1 MRPASF
7 GMRGCDHRLDA
18 IESQCHNFPFCFGK
32 APTARRHISLGQRPR
47 NVDIYKSS
55 AEGATHSP
63 VYAFIR
69 RDRFRRHVR

>member
-1 MRPASF
+1 MLPASF
-7 GMRGCDHRLDA
+7 GMRACDHRLDA

-32 APTARRHISLGQRPR
+32 APTARLHISLGQRPR

-63 VYAFIR
+63 VYALIR
-69 RDRFRRHVR
+69 CRSL